1 MKDLIIRA
9 LAIVALVLSAWAGA
23 AQAEDALKPGDAI
36 SGKLRFLQI
45 QHPNGTWMNVYQ
57 LVVDHPKKLA
67 GADEFCD
74 PDKPPRTFH
83 LVVMDDKAKLARLKH
98 LLGKHV
104 VVVGDDYMCSQTAWH
119 VGDAVVFQWHFA
131 APEKR

>member
-1 MKDLIIRA
+1 MVMRA
-9 LAIVALVLSAWAGA
+9 LAIVALVVSAWTGA
-23 AQAEDALKPGDAI
+23 ALAADTLKPGDAI

-57 LVVDHPKKLA
+57 LVVDRPKKLA
-67 GADEFCD
+67 GEDEFCD

-104 VVVGDDYMCSQTAWH
+104 AVVGDEYICSETAWH
-119 VGDAVVFQWHFA
+119 VGDVVVFSWHFA
-131 APEKR
+131 QPDKR

>member
-1 MKDLIIRA
+1 MMRA
-9 LAIVALVLSAWAGA
+9 LAIIALVSSAWAGV
-23 AQAEDALKPGDAI
+23 AQAADTLKPGDAI
-36 SGKLRFLQI
+36 SGTLRFLQI

-57 LVVDHPKKLA
+57 LVVDHPKRIAAK
-67 GADEFCD
+67 DEFCD

-104 VVVGDDYMCSQTAWH
+104 AVVGEDYMCSETAWH

-131 APEKR
+131 EPEKR